1 MKRIR
6 RSRKRENDEELEDK
20 GMAEDDMEAQAVYE
34 KLRENG
40 KTEGRNLKL
49 WDTIYEIAGEIEA
62 MEPWN
67 GYQMYMPIMLELRIH
82 GEKIAAAFEK
92 SPFAKNGKTI
102 ALYHGEKGLC
112 DFDVLSVHDPIVPR
126 EFVMY
131 DRDAYLLC
139 WGSRQDVPEENR
151 KILKSIGRSFRGDG
165 KWLYFTSAASRTVPR
180 TLRDDEAEVVME
192 ALVELRT
199 AIRDQLKKKIAVK
212 YNDGYCLARYFD
224 EGLHRMVT
232 GPVKYVEPEMVFR
245 SYNFNDEVMA
255 RRIKRAKQND
265 RVVDFDF
272 FYNGWSPT
280 GLLDENGNIGNW
292 QFALAFDEISGNI
305 NLMMPVEM
313 EVSTG
318 EMAFLMLHDYV
329 LEYGRMK
336 ELIVRNAE
344 VYAALEAVC
353 SKVGIPLVLDTM
365 PQVDRLLNEIRSGI

>member
-1 MKRIR
+1 MNGAEVTGPEK
-6 RSRKRENDEELEDK
+6 ELQDL
-20 GMAEDDMEAQAVYE
+20 YE
-34 KLRENG
+34 KLTSGSGRSE
-40 KTEGRNLKL
+40 ERNLKL
-49 WDTIYEIAGEIEA
+49 WDTIYDLAAEIAA
-62 MEPWN
+62 MEPWV

-82 GEKIAAAFEK
+82 GEKIAVSFEK
-92 SPFAKNGKTI
+92 SPFAKTGKTI

-112 DFDVLSVHDPIVPR
+112 DLDVLSFRDPVVPR
-126 EFVMY
+126 EFVVY

-151 KILKSIGRSFRGDG
+151 QILKALGRSFRGDG
-165 KWLYFTSAASRTVPR
+165 NWLYFASAASRTVPR
-180 TLRDDEAEVVME
+180 TLRDDEAEIVME

-199 AIRDQLKKKIAVK
+199 AIRDHLQKKIAVN
-212 YNDGYCLARYFD
+212 YDDGYCLSRYFD
-224 EGLHRMVT
+224 EKLHRMVT
-232 GPVKYVEPEMVFR
+232 GPVPYVEPQMSFR

-280 GLLDENGNIGNW
+280 GHMDENGNIGNW
-292 QFALAFDEISGNI
+292 QFAIAYDEVSGNI

-313 EVSTG
+313 DVSTG

-329 LEYGRMK
+329 MEYGRMK

-353 SKVGIPLVLDTM
+353 SKVGIPLGLDTM